1 MAQSIDFYIDVTSGQ
16 LVAAG
21 SSYLGAI
28 PSLTRNDSYTFR
40 LRLQERDS
48 VGILKDI
55 SSTGIAAKLG
65 IGGVDDGPSD
75 GQFKLTLGA
84 TTSSAISYNATTAQ
98 FLNSISAIAPGASVS
113 TYGNDPY
120 SYLITSAT
128 ANTAMSF
135 GGDSFTLFPTSSVL
149 VSTRRFPKANVSAQQ
164 IIQLR
169 RNPAVY
175 ADTFVASP
183 TSGVVSLAKI
193 QDGGTDK
200 NESYLLTIGKD
211 AIGGGVVLN
220 YGSNSTTA
228 IPVGSNSASFAEAL
242 QSVTGIGVGNI
253 SVDSASN
260 SSEYTISFVKQLGN
274 INVTTS
280 LTLDSSGVVFANF
293 IQSTVT
299 MATAELDELF
309 AESGS
314 DTITPTL
321 EIEITENGK
330 TSTIYQSSI
339 SIRRDLI
346 TTGSVVPAAQASY
359 YTKSESDSKFVE
371 EATTGAA
378 GSINAANWKLE
389 DSSGND
395 SLDWQNR
402 KLFNGSSERISWS
415 SGLGFFGTTAISK
428 PSGSNLINSVSSL
441 GLISYSAPTQENV
454 ISNLVS
460 CGLLSSSSTYGIL
473 PTSVKTLTTTASI
486 WFGGAIAANDV
497 HSISIGLT
505 GASLNDIVLFGL
517 PSAVCQGLTFQG
529 CVVSAN
535 VVSIIAQNGTN
546 SSQNQATAT
555 YRITVIGY

>member
-21 SSYLGAI
+21 SNYLGAI
-28 PSLTRNDSYTFR
+28 PSLTRNDNYIFR

-55 SSTGIAAKLG
+55 SNSGIAAKLG

-84 TTSSAISYNATTAQ
+84 TTSSAISYNATTTQ
-98 FLNSISAIAPGASVS
+98 FFNAISAIAGNATVT
-113 TYGNDPY
+113 TYGNDSY
-120 SYLITSAT
+120 SYLITAAT
-128 ANTAMSF
+128 QNTAMSF

-164 IIQLR
+164 IVQLR

-175 ADTFVASP
+175 SDTFVASP
-183 TSGVVSLAKI
+183 TSGVVSLSKT

-200 NESYLLTIGKD
+200 NESFLLRIGKD
-211 AIGGGVVLN
+211 AIGGGVVFN

-228 IPVGSNSASFAEAL
+228 IPVGSNSTSFAEAL
-242 QSVTGIGVGNI
+242 QAVTGIGAGNI

-274 INVTTS
+274 INISTPF
-280 LTLDSSGVVFANF
+280 TLDASGVVFANF

-309 AESGS
+309 AEAGS
-314 DTITPTL
+314 DTITPTI
-321 EIEITENGK
+321 EIEITDSGK
-330 TSTIYQSSI
+330 TSTVYQSTI
-339 SIRRDLI
+339 SVRRDLI
-346 TTGSVVPAAQASY
+346 TTGSVVPADQASY
-359 YTKSESDSKFVE
+359 YTKSEADAKFVE

-389 DSSGND
+389 DSSSND

-402 KLFNGSSERISWS
+402 KLFNASNERLSWGA
-415 SGLGFFGTTAISK
+415 GLGFFGATAISK
-428 PSGSNLINSVSSL
+428 PTGSNLVNSVSNL
-441 GLISYSAPTQENV
+441 GLLSYSTPTQTNV
-454 ISNLVS
+454 INNLVS
-460 CGLLSSSSTYGIL
+460 IGLIENSSTLGIF
-473 PTSVKTLTTTASI
+473 PSSVKTLTTTASI
-486 WFGGAIAANDV
+486 WFGGSIAANDT

-517 PSAVCQGLTFQG
+517 PAAVCQGLTFQG
-529 CVVSAN
+529 CVVSTN

-546 SSQNQATAT
+546 NSQNQATAT